1 LSIRTFSKYVY
12 YSKILMPSFKG
23 VTPVNTATPKSPT
36 TERTWLAVSYAEKE
50 AARAAGALWDKEAKV
65 WFAPAGLDLKP
76 LTAWLPRQE
85 MLDAALRKQS
95 LQNLNPAAEFGVA
108 IRAAGLVMEG
118 EPIMDG
124 QLHRVPV
131 EGAKAGKDG
140 AYVGHADA
148 RPSGFIQNHRTG
160 VKDTWAAEVS
170 HLTDEE
176 QAHLAAHTQMA
187 KQRRATGVSEQ
198 YAQAAAKALARWEQL
213 AEVPNT
219 MPTNAYLL
227 RKEVQAHG
235 VKFDGDLLVV
245 PVRDVDGKLWSLQ
258 TIGPEV
264 GAPKLF
270 QKGGRKAGH
279 MHVIGELSAETP
291 ILVAEGYATAASLHE
306 ATGLPVVVAF
316 DAGNLDAVV
325 GAIKQRFATH
335 AIYIMG
341 DNDQHA
347 QTNVGVE
354 KALAAAQKHNVGVA
368 FPEFEAPDKLSDF
381 NDLHVLAGLAAVKAQ
396 VEKALSVSMQQSLEP
411 IQPAETAA
419 TPEPTAPVESLKVAL
434 EVPLKV
440 DEPMHSGDD
449 TPPESLPTDAQ
460 PATEMPLLLD
470 EGAPDEEDV
479 WPPLAQA
486 IEAQLMQRLQA
497 KSTADTDKAH
507 SAMGINDTPTLSAA
521 APIEGTPAT
530 VSTEDSAA
538 CGFHRGTAPGDRP
551 TPYQPTPSEL
561 IGKLLEGMSYE
572 TQKNG
577 SVVYL
582 LHQKPIFTDH
592 GNQILMHSAAND
604 DDQAIL
610 AAVLLAKEKWGGEI
624 ELTGTDDFKRRALEV
639 MLKNNV
645 EVRLK
650 NPQQEV
656 MLREMQQA
664 TAATTVAA
672 ELPTAPSASTAP
684 LQSLKDKALADNLPT
699 TVTPMRALDWWSV
712 QKQLI
717 EHSASPA
724 EKNAGLAQLGPAPRA
739 DHVFWFDATGR
750 RSDAPTDAAARLH
763 TLHARVEK
771 PTNATPTLVLRGVK
785 KVGDRYETTALLVQG
800 VGDYMQG
807 FIVVEGRKRQ
817 VIAHMTPRPPDAQ
830 TGELHPDFLR
840 ISELQGDAQ
849 NACWREIGYGNAV
862 NHRTD
867 GKPVHFDEVLLRV
880 GKELVKVRD
889 VGQVD
894 SPWHQKLGFFEAK
907 KPRSSPQSPAH
918 SPEAFAEKVQVK
930 LAPKTTLVA
939 KAQGH
944 VSTPPAPKPA
954 PPTGLDD
961 LPVATPTPQPAS
973 KRRAKQKVAA

>member
-1 LSIRTFSKYVY
+1 VSEI
-12 YSKILMPSFKG
+12 
-23 VTPVNTATPKSPT
+23 KSEAS
-36 TERTWLAVSYAEKE
+36 TERTWLAVPYTEKD

-65 WFAPAGLDLKP
+65 WFAPAGLDLTP
-76 LTAWLPRQE
+76 LVAWRPRQE
-85 MLDAALRKQS
+85 VVDAALRKQS
-95 LQNLNPAAEFGVA
+95 SQRLNPAADFGVA
-108 IRAAGLVMEG
+108 IRAAGLVMDG
-118 EPIMDG
+118 EPTMDG
-124 QLHRVPV
+124 KLHRVPV
-131 EGAKAGKDG
+131 QGAKGGKDG

-148 RPSGFIQNHRTG
+148 RPSGFIQNHRSG
-160 VKDTWAAEVS
+160 VKETWTAEVS

-198 YAQAAAKALARWEQL
+198 HAQAAAKALARWEQL
-213 AEVPNT
+213 ADVPSAVPFNA
-219 MPTNAYLL
+219 PPQQTNAYLL
-227 RKEVQAHG
+227 RKEVHAHG
-235 VKFDGDLLVV
+235 VKFDGDRLVV

-279 MHVIGELSAETP
+279 MHVIGDLTAEGP

-538 CGFHRGTAPGDRP
+538 CGFHRGTAPSDRP
-551 TPYQPTPSEL
+551 TPYQPTPAEL
-561 IGKLLEGMSYE
+561 IGKLLEGMTYE

-592 GNQILMHSAAND
+592 GDQILMHSAAND

-610 AAVLLAKEKWGGEI
+610 GAMLLAKEKWGGEI
-624 ELTGTDDFKRRALEV
+624 ELTGTDEFKHRALEI
-639 MLKNNV
+639 MLKHNV

-664 TAATTVAA
+664 AAATGAA
-672 ELPTAPSASTAP
+672 ATAVTAEPPAVPLTSTAP
-684 LQSLKDKALADNLPT
+684 LQSLKDKAQAGKAVVTAPSV
-699 TVTPMRALDWWSV
+699 VTPMRALDWWSV

-717 EHSASPA
+717 EHSASPS
-724 EKNAGLAQLGPAPRA
+724 EKHAGLAQLGPAPQA

-750 RSDAPTDAAARLH
+750 RCDAPADAAARLH
-763 TLHARVEK
+763 TLSAQAEK
-771 PTNATPTLVLRGVK
+771 STNATPAVVLRGVN
-785 KVGDRYETTALLVQG
+785 KVGNRYETTALLVQG
-800 VGDYMQG
+800 AGDYLQG
-807 FIVVEGRKRQ
+807 FIMVEGCRRQ
-817 VIAHMTPRPPDAQ
+817 IISHMAPRPPDAQ
-830 TGELHPDFLR
+830 TGELQPDFLR

-849 NACWREIGYGNAV
+849 NARWREIGYGNAV

-867 GKPVHFDEVLLRV
+867 GKPVHFDEVLLSV
-880 GKELVKVRD
+880 GKELMKVRD
-889 VGQVD
+889 VSNLD
-894 SPWHQKLGFFEAK
+894 SPWRQKLGFIGAR
-907 KPRSSPQSPAH
+907 KPRPSA
-918 SPEAFAEKVQVK
+918 EAAGIKV
-930 LAPKTTLVA
+930 APKTTLA
-939 KAQGH
+939 PKAREDASTPAAPRPKPA
-944 VSTPPAPKPA
+944 STPPKE
-954 PPTGLDD
+954 LDD
-961 LPVATPTPQPAS
+961 LLVAEPTPKPAS